1 MSRTLALAMTRPHER
16 FGLPQPLGRRLPQ
29 GIVGWNV
36 LVAAV
41 SVALVVAYVFQVNL
55 ASSRSFALRDVERK
69 IDSLKVDVMSLED
82 KTATLS
88 SMQAMT
94 ERAAQLGFVPVDKQE
109 FVNPAS
115 KSYAFAR

>member
-16 FGLPQPLGRRLPQ
+16 FGLPLPLGRRLPQ

-36 LVAAV
+36 LVAAAT
-41 SVALVVAYVFQVNL
+41 VALVAAYIFQVNL
-55 ASSRSFALRDVERK
+55 ASSRAFALRDVERQV
-69 IDSLKVDVMSLED
+69 DGLKTEVMALED

-88 SMQAMT
+88 SVQAMT
-94 ERAAQLGFVPVDKQE
+94 ERATQLGFIPAERLE

-115 KSYAFAR
+115 RSYALK